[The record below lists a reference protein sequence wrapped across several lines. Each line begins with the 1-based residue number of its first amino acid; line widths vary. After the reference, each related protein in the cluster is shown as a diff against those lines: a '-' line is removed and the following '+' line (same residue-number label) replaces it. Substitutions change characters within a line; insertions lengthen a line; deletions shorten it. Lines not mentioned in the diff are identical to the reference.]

1 MTDIIKDD
9 AHKLLKQKIDS
20 KGLKQ
25 KYVAEKI
32 GISTNYLGQVLNG
45 DTKMSAEVA
54 IRASRALDL
63 SLEFFLN
70 KS

>member
-1 MTDIIKDD
+1 MTDIIKND
-9 AHKLLKQKIDS
+9 AHKILKRDIDS

-25 KYVAEKI
+25 KFVAENI

-45 DTKMSAEVA
+45 NKKMSAEVA
-54 IRASRALDL
+54 IRASRVLDL
-63 SLEFFLN
+63 PVEIFLK